1 MLRKD
6 EIDGKI
12 LREKKAKE
20 TVPVSQVPAS
30 SSQSRVD
37 IRFSVPEPCF
47 LRATFPAR
55 PMWLDTLGWRGPED
69 EGDLMLFRPG
79 PEDLRTEGLYHSGM
93 GQVQVFHALLL
104 GEALGSGVGCKS

>member
-69 EGDLMLFRPG
+69 GDPMLFRPG